1 MHDENKG
8 GGGGGERGVTEG
20 VERERKMFPAIISAL
35 IGSLIQSPPIP
46 TPVLTIDKSESDID
60 NDNSVIKNKQNIGKI
75 NNIEILRNIETSSEV
90 SKRCVST
97 YVTTEIGKK
106 KIADIVRH
114 FLTFIRLVAFRG
126 NPHHS
131 SGLEYLSVGDIINV
145 GLQMNT
151 LTVDIVLGQL
161 IVKIFQ
167 FDSTYG
173 IDFANR
179 TSCTL
184 SEEKFSVGQNLFS
197 SLLREEFIRS
207 LIATVAGKIINMK

>member
-8 GGGGGERGVTEG
+8 GGGGGGRGVTEG
-20 VERERKMFPAIISAL
+20 VERERKMFPPIISAL

-75 NNIEILRNIETSSEV
+75 NNIEILRNIETPSQLSE
-90 SKRCVST
+90 RCVST
-97 YVTTEIGKK
+97 YVPTEIGKK
-106 KIADIVRH
+106 IADVVRN
-114 FLTFIRLVAFRG
+114 FLAFIRLVAFRG
-126 NPHHS
+126 NAHHS

-151 LTVDIVLGQL
+151 LTVDVVLGQL

-173 IDFANR
+173 IDFSNR
-179 TSCTL
+179 TSCTM
-184 SEEKFSVGQNLFS
+184 SKENFTTGQNLFS
-197 SLLREEFIRS
+197 SILREEFIRS
-207 LIATVAGKIINMK
+207 LIATVAGKIINLK

>member
-1 MHDENKG
+1 MHDEKNEG
-8 GGGGGERGVTEG
+8 GGDERSAGESVKK
-20 VERERKMFPAIISAL
+20 ERKMFPAIISAL
-35 IGSLIQSPPIP
+35 IGPLIHSPPIP
-46 TPVLTIDKSESDID
+46 TPIRTIDKNESDLH

-75 NNIEILRNIETSSEV
+75 NDIVILRNIETPSQLSE
-90 SKRCVST
+90 RCVST
-97 YVTTEIGKK
+97 YVPTEIGKK
-106 KIADIVRH
+106 KIADVVRN
-114 FLTFIRLVAFRG
+114 FLAFIRLVAFRG
-126 NPHHS
+126 NAHHS

-151 LTVDIVLGQL
+151 LTVDVVLGQL

-184 SEEKFSVGQNLFS
+184 SEEKISIGQNLFS
-197 SLLREEFIRS
+197 SLLREEFIHS
-207 LIATVAGKIINMK
+207 LIATVAGKLINMK